1 MKNVLYV
8 AEPGAYVRQHHARLR
23 VTKGDTVLTE
33 VRLKDVERV
42 VLLSGTAGIT
52 GPATTCLL
60 ENGIDAAFVG
70 WNGELRGCLTGVAS
84 LGVEKRL
91 AQYAVFND
99 PARRLELARRIVV
112 RKIRNSDALLGR
124 FGRNHPTVE
133 LRRERTRLKAAAG
146 AVANATSIEAL
157 FGYEGDAAAA
167 YFAAYGRILPEPFRF
182 TLRTRRPPRD
192 PSNALLSYGYALLAS
207 EATGAIAAAGLDP
220 GLGMLHAPDSG
231 RASLALDLMEEFRAP
246 VVDRL
251 VLYLT
256 NCRILEAKT
265 DFEQQGEGFRMLPPA
280 RRKFMEAYEKR
291 MQEPAQDAPEGL
303 RARLHRQA
311 SALTRALQKGTCYR
325 GFALR

>member
-23 VTKGDTVLTE
+23 VTKGETTLTE
-33 VRLKDVERV
+33 VRLKEVERV
-42 VLLSGTAGIT
+42 VLLSGTAGLT
-52 GPATTCLL
+52 GPAATCLL

-70 WNGELRGCLTGVAS
+70 WNGELRGCL
-84 LGVEKRL
+84 LGVTSRGVETRL
-91 AQYAVFND
+91 AQYALFND
-99 PARRLELARRIVV
+99 PPRRLDLARRIVI
-112 RKIRNSDALLGR
+112 RKIRNSDSLLGR
-124 FGRNHPTVE
+124 FGRNHPE
-133 LRRERTRLKAAAG
+133 IDLRRERTRLKAAAH
-146 AVANATSIEAL
+146 AASNATSIEAL
-157 FGYEGDAAAA
+157 FGYEGDAAAT
-167 YFAAYGRILPEPFRF
+167 YFAAYGQILPEPFRF

-192 PSNALLSYGYALLAS
+192 PANALLSYGYSLLAA

-220 GLGMLHAPDSG
+220 GLGMLHAPDNG
-231 RASLALDLMEEFRAP
+231 RASLALDLMEEFRAA

-256 NCRILEAKT
+256 NCRILDAKA
-265 DFEQQGEGFRMLPPA
+265 DFEKQGEGFRLLPPG
-280 RRKFMEAYEKR
+280 RRKFMDAYEKR

-311 SALTRALQKGTCYR
+311 SALTRALQKGTAYR